1 MGFLLFFAICDSF
14 FLQLDIKLFPFMFF
28 RMIKIKF
35 FIKYIYIIFI
45 LKIASKVVW
54 NLEFVKTNLI
64 NIL

>member
-45 LKIASKVVW
+45 LKIASEVV
-54 NLEFVKTNLI
+54 
-64 NIL
+64 